1 MLLLLYPNNVNLQ
14 LAHHKNML
22 LYTFYNIYMYMIW
35 IMSFTKHAFYI
46 WTFSL
51 DWPKIFTY
59 YYLAITDQ
67 MRIHKMIY

>member
-1 MLLLLYPNNVNLQ
+1 MYICEKMLLLLYPNDVNLQ

-46 WTFSL
+46 WTFFFGFVQN
-51 DWPKIFTY
+51 I
-59 YYLAITDQ
+59 YLLLPSN
-67 MRIHKMIY
+67 H